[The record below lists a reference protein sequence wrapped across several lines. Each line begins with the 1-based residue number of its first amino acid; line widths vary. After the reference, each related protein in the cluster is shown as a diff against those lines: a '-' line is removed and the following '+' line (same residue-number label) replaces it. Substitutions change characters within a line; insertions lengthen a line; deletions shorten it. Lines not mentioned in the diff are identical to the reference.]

1 MDNCCGLPFATP
13 SKSGKGKSLKDITE
27 EIKDGTTEDYKEL
40 SDLYKAVI
48 GVTNKDDKVS

>member
-1 MDNCCGLPFATP
+1 MNNCCGLPFATP

-40 SDLYKAVI
+40 SDLYKAVM